1 MKKFGQNTDIFL
13 AVGLVFI
20 LGLMIIPLPPFLLDL
35 LLAINITMSILVLIV
50 SLYINNP
57 LDISVFPGLLLVVT
71 LFRLGL
77 NISSTRLILIDGY
90 AGKVIETFGQFV
102 VGGNYVVGFIIFLI
116 LVIIQFI
123 VIVKGSGRISEVAA
137 RFTLDAMPGK
147 QMAIDADLNA
157 GLLNESEAMTRRES
171 LSREAE
177 FYGAMDGASKFVKG
191 DAIAGLLINGI
202 NILAGFII
210 GVAQRG
216 LPFTEALQSYTILT
230 IGDGLVTQIP
240 ALLIATAAGLVV
252 TRSASGTA
260 LDIQMKLQLFSN
272 PRVLGTV
279 SGVIFVLSL
288 LPGMPTLSFM
298 GIGTVL
304 AVSAFFV
311 RKSKATA
318 QAAKVIQEESL
329 SAPESPSVEDKVEQ
343 YLQVDPIEI
352 EIGYGLISL
361 VDENQGGNLFQKI
374 ASTRKFIALEYGV
387 LIPPVRV
394 RDNLQ
399 LNPNEYIIKIKG
411 NIVAEYQVYT
421 DRYLAMNPGI
431 AEELQNGIPTRDPAF
446 NLMSYWIT
454 FAEKEK
460 AELSGYTV
468 VDALS
473 VLSTHLQE
481 TLKKNFDKVLT
492 RQAVKQLIE
501 NLKKDYPA
509 VIEDIN
515 PEVLPLGT
523 IQKVL
528 QNLLKEYIPIKDLVQ
543 ILESLVDYSKVTKN
557 VDVLTEYSRHA
568 IGDAIANIYKDQ
580 NGIIHAVVLGDQI
593 ESSITKALQSQKEA
607 IQTLGLS
614 PATLKDLNDEI
625 ERKIK
630 AFNELGYIPVI
641 ITSATIRPYF
651 YRLINS
657 TFPDVAVLSYS
668 ELPSSTEIEF
678 IDKIE
683 VEYAN

>member
-1 MKKFGQNTDIFL
+1 MKKFGQNSDIVL
-13 AVGLVFI
+13 AVGLIFI
-20 LGLMIIPLPPFLLDL
+20 VGLMLIPLPPFFLDL
-35 LLAINITMSILVLIV
+35 LLAVNITFSILVLII
-50 SLYINNP
+50 SLYINSP
-57 LDISVFPGLLLVVT
+57 LDISVFPGLLLVLT

-102 VGGNYVVGFIIFLI
+102 VSGNYVVGFIIFII

-157 GLLNESEAMTRRES
+157 GLLNESEAMGRRES

-191 DAIAGLLINGI
+191 DAIAGLMINGI
-202 NILAGFII
+202 NIVGGFII

-216 LPFTEALQSYTILT
+216 LPFSEALQSYTILT

-240 ALLIATAAGLVV
+240 ALLIATASGMVV

-260 LDIQMKLQLFSN
+260 LDMQMKTQLFSN
-272 PRVLGTV
+272 PRVLGV
-279 SGVIFVLSL
+279 VAGVVIAFSF
-288 LPGMPTLSFM
+288 LPGMPTLTFM
-298 GIGTVL
+298 GIGGVL
-304 AVSAFFV
+304 SAAAFMV
-311 RKSKATA
+311 RKTKATA
-318 QAAKVIQEESL
+318 QAAKDLQEESL
-329 SAPESPSVEDKVEQ
+329 SSPETPSVEDKVEQ

-421 DRYLAMNPGI
+421 DRYLAMNPGS
-431 AEELQNGIPTRDPAF
+431 AEELPHGIPSRDPAF
-446 NLMSYWIT
+446 NLLSYWIT
-454 FAEKEK
+454 GQEKEK
-460 AELSGYTV
+460 AELMGYTV

-481 TLKKNFDKVLT
+481 TLKRNFDKVLT

-515 PEVLPLGT
+515 PEILPLGT

-528 QNLLKEYIPIKDLVQ
+528 QNLLREFIPIKDLVQ

-580 NGIIHAVVLGDQI
+580 NGIIHAVVLGDQV
-593 ESSITKALQSQKEA
+593 EASITKALQNQKEA

-614 PATLKDLNDEI
+614 PATLKELNDEL
-625 ERKIK
+625 ERKIS
-630 AFNELGYIPVI
+630 AFNELGYVPVV